1 MKLTWRENL
10 LQFFSKNTNQF
21 VTHFLIYYSFLD
33 NYIETSGQR
42 VSNRGFVSFFNIALI
57 CQYLTQISICHSF
70 LDNYIQALG
79 QGFRERDLSG
89 GWTVGSVAGGNRRVS
104 GLKKSSLVKASSTS
118 LVSESHQRA
127 SPKSMTKEHHQR
139 VSSKHHQRVSSQNP
153 TKEHDQRASPNHHL
167 RVSSKTIIKNQQI

>member
-21 VTHFLIYYSFLD
+21 VTHFLISYSFLD

-42 VSNRGFVSFFNIALI
+42 VSNRGFVSFFDIALI

-89 GWTVGSVAGGNRRVS
+89 GWTVGSVAGAIAESRVS
-104 GLKKSSLVKASSTS
+104 KS
-118 LVSESHQRA
+118 
-127 SPKSMTKEHHQR
+127 P

-153 TKEHDQRASPNHHL
+153 TKEHHQRA
-167 RVSSKTIIKNQQI
+167 